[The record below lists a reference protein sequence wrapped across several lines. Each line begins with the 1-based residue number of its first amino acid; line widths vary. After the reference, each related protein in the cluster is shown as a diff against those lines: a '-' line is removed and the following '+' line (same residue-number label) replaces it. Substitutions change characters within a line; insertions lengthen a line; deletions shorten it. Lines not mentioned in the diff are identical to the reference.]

1 MPGLGIFIAMIVC
14 LATSTAAGQSLSG
27 RDIQVLARALTFM
40 LPQPE
45 PDGVVAIVYSTVD
58 AASRQDAEAIA
69 TLIGNGLQ
77 VGRLTLR
84 PVVMEEGALGTHRSA
99 MVIAAAG
106 ANAPAIGKVAR
117 TTHVLC
123 ATADLDA
130 VRAGNCTMAIRSSP
144 RVEILV
150 NHAAAEASGIEFA
163 AAFRMMIREF

>member
-1 MPGLGIFIAMIVC
+1 MPALIAFMGTMVC
-14 LATSTAAGQSLSG
+14 LATSTAAGQSLSS
-27 RDIQVLARALTFM
+27 RDLQVLARAATFM

-45 PDGVVAIVYSTVD
+45 PDGVLAIVYSAVD
-58 AASRQDAEAIA
+58 AASRQDADAIA
-69 TLIGNGLQ
+69 ALIGNGLQ

-84 PVVMEEGALGTHRSA
+84 PVVMEDGALVKHRSA

-123 ATADLDA
+123 ATADLEV
-130 VRAGNCTMAIRSSP
+130 VRAGSCTMAIRSSP